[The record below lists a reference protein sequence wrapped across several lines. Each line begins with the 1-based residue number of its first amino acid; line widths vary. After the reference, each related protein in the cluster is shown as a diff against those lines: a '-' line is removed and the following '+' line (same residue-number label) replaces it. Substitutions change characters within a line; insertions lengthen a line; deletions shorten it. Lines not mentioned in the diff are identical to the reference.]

1 LTQANAALNNHYDIS
16 SGYIHYYSGDSTT
29 PNTNLFTSRV
39 GSDQWYEFAPGN
51 FGDISSTTGMKL
63 NISEFGVRF
72 GAFSAGVVAGSD
84 IHVGYNSQKTG
95 TLGFDGIT
103 SGKVTVTVNAAAGTW
118 TMTLPTTAGSSGQF
132 LQTDGTGI
140 TTWATSGGGG
150 GGLTGSGTT
159 NYFPRWTGVSSLSST
174 SSIYQGTEKVG
185 LIAMT
190 SPTAELHIDRG
201 TGNSSFIKFTTGTI
215 TGQTSTDGFDIGIQG
230 TGIAEINQRENND
243 LVIYTNNTERVRIS
257 GSTGSFEFGGSGI
270 ASRIN
275 EFSFAPWQFQSGT
288 AGTAEYSRVISGT
301 QTSNGTLTEIYTT
314 GNLNTNARI
323 SIPSGKIIGFNC
335 DIVAYNITSG
345 SSSYVRKRG
354 LIRNLA
360 GTTALIGSITTE
372 TIHSNFAAG
381 SSASVSADNTNDALA
396 INVTGVTS
404 QVVRWMVTTELYEL
418 GFT

>member
-1 LTQANAALNNHYDIS
+1 MAFDGLTSGTVVITVNN
-16 SGYIHYYSGDSTT
+16 T
-29 PNTNLFTSRV
+29 
-39 GSDQWYEFAPGN
+39 
-51 FGDISSTTGMKL
+51 
-63 NISEFGVRF
+63 
-72 GAFSAGVVAGSD
+72 AGS
-84 IHVGYNSQKTG
+84 
-95 TLGFDGIT
+95 
-103 SGKVTVTVNAAAGTW
+103 W

-132 LQTDGTGI
+132 LQTNGAGI
-140 TTWATSGGGG
+140 TTWATAGGGG

-230 TGIAEINQRENND
+230 NGIAEINQRENND

-257 GSTGSFEFGGSGI
+257 GSTGSFEWGGFGV

-275 EFSFAPWQFQSGT
+275 EFSFAPWAFQAGT

-301 QTSNGTLTEIYTT
+301 QTGNGTVTEIFTNGGNSAT
-314 GNLNTNARI
+314 GARI
-323 SIPSGKIIGFNC
+323 SIPTGKIIGFNC
-335 DIVAYNITSG
+335 DIVAYNITAGTSY
-345 SSSYVRKRG
+345 YVRRRG

-360 GTTALIGSITTE
+360 GTTALVGSITTE

-381 SSASVSADNTNDALA
+381 SSASVSADNTNDALS
-396 INVTGVTS
+396 IFVTGVTS
-404 QVVRWMVTTELYEL
+404 QSVRWMVTTELYEL